1 VYLVLIVFKNY
12 ALSGED
18 DIVDNIFT
26 VIEDV
31 MADIFGSVNDRMV
44 LVGQNRLELLIFKLA
59 TDQIFGINVFKVR
72 EVLKCPPLSILP
84 KQNAFVGGIAHIRG
98 QTMSIIDLSKAI

>member
-1 VYLVLIVFKNY
+1 MSLISCSFQSVPCINCIQELCPFWE
-12 ALSGED
+12 G

-72 EVLKCPPLSILP
+72 EVLKCPLFYIHL
-84 KQNAFVGGIAHIRG
+84 
-98 QTMSIIDLSKAI
+98 